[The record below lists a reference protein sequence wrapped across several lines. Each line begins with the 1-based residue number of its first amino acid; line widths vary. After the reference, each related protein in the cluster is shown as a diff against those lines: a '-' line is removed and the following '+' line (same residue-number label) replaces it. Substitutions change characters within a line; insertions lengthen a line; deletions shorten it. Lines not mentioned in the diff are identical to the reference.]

1 MKTIKHTDT
10 LVYYD
15 GVQVFV
21 GRDTVGGRYVG
32 AMIDSVGDADRY
44 LVVAVATEGL
54 RQFCAGGIDLRTL
67 LLESAA
73 KGWHIALVAD
83 DFERPVCLEPQPGR
97 LIEMDYLPEAGF
109 LLGPAPAAA
118 PTATP

>member
-54 RQFCAGGIDLRTL
+54 RQFCAGGIDLRSL

-73 KGWHIALVAD
+73 EGWHIALVAD
-83 DFERPVCLEPQPGR
+83 GFERPVCLEPQPGR

>member
-21 GRDTVGGRYVG
+21 GRDTVGGRYYVG

-54 RQFCAGGIDLRTL
+54 RRFCAGGIDLRSL

-83 DFERPVCLEPQPGR
+83 DFERPVGLEPQPGP
-97 LIEMDYLPEAGF
+97 LVEMDYLPEAGF

-118 PTATP
+118 RPT